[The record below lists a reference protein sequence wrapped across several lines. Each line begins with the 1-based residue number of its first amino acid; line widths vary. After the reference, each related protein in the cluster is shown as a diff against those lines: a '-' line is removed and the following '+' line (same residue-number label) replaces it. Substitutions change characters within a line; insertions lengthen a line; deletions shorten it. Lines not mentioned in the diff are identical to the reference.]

1 MYARA
6 LSNASHQRRFTVR
19 HAARTGWEVRDEYDA
34 DTLKV
39 IHYEDWHRVERA
51 KALFAREADQ
61 LKDHGWTEL

>member
-6 LSNASHQRRFTVR
+6 LSNNQHRRRFTVR
-19 HAARTGWEVRDEYDA
+19 PTPRTGWEVRDEFDA
-34 DTLKV
+34 DVLKV

-61 LKDHGWTEL
+61 LKHRGWTEL